1 MKRAPFYVQ
10 PPTPDEVRAAWA
22 KARPGALHYQRRLGL
37 EQRAFLQG
45 VVSEYLRQRAFCEA
59 NPKLAKAYRKPTAAA
74 RKAIE
79 LTRAWLEFGDVLS
92 LDGIDGGVAP

>member
-1 MKRAPFYVQ
+1 MKRKPFYEQ
-10 PPTPDEVRAAWA
+10 APTPDEVRAAWA
-22 KARPGALHYQRRLGL
+22 KAAPGSVLYQRRFGL
-37 EQRAFLQG
+37 HQRAFLQG
-45 VVSEYLRQRAFCEA
+45 VVSEHLRQRAFCEA
-59 NPKLAKAYRKPTAAA
+59 NPKLAKAYRKPSAAE